1 MNSEYNKLPNRNL
14 NDSYSDHDKNE
25 YVEINGD
32 VSSKDEGLSTFC
44 FCANI
49 EQGVKIIGVLEVIYA
64 ILQLFNI
71 QYAPR
76 LSITLFLLINLPLN
90 AYWLMGQK
98 SKSEG
103 RADMAYRYNTLFK
116 SWYLLRM
123 LAFTIGGLV
132 FLVIATRNDEP
143 VDYFCTR
150 YYEVTDA
157 DLHSAELGNQISQ

>member
-1 MNSEYNKLPNRNL
+1 MNSEYNKLPNRL

-25 YVEINGD
+25 YVEINAE
-32 VSSKDEGLSTFC
+32 VSPTDEGPSTFC

-49 EQGVKIIGVLEVIYA
+49 EQGVKIIGVLEVVYA

-90 AYWLMGQK
+90 AYWFMGQK

-123 LAFTIGGLV
+123 LAFTIGGIV
-132 FLVIATRNDEP
+132 FLVIATRND
-143 VDYFCTR
+143 
-150 YYEVTDA
+150 
-157 DLHSAELGNQISQ
+157 